1 MSDIFREVDE
11 EVRQDRALA
20 LWNKYQNLILAVA
33 AVIVIAAGGY
43 KFWQGQQL
51 KAAEAADEKFQTA
64 MTLSR
69 EDKSAEARAAFE
81 AVGKDGPKGYAML
94 AKMRAA
100 GELAVTDKPG
110 AVKAFDAL
118 ANDNSLDPLFRD
130 DARLRAALLRVDGA
144 DRKEMEQ
151 RLQTLAA
158 GGAAFRSTAR
168 ELLAMV
174 AMRDNDFDAMGR
186 WLDQIVTDTEA
197 PQAIKQRAEAFL
209 GLVRSAR
216 KAK

>member
-20 LWNKYQNLILAVA
+20 LWNKHQNLILAVA
-33 AVIVIAAGGY
+33 AIIVIAAGGY
-43 KFWQGQQL
+43 RFWQGQQV
-51 KAAEAADEKFQTA
+51 KAAEAANEKFQAA
-64 MTLSR
+64 MALSR
-69 EDKSAEARAAFE
+69 DDKPAEAHAAFE
-81 AVGKDGPKGYAML
+81 AIAKDAPKGYAML
-94 AKMRAA
+94 ARMRAA
-100 GELAVTDKPG
+100 AELGATDKPG

-118 ANDNSLDPLFRD
+118 ANDNTLDPLMRD

>member
-11 EVRQDRALA
+11 EVRQDRALE

-33 AVIVIAAGGY
+33 AVVVIAAGGY

-51 KAAEAADEKFQTA
+51 KAAEAADEKFQAA
-64 MTLSR
+64 MVLSR

-81 AVGKDGPKGYAML
+81 AVVKDGPQGYAML

-100 GELAVTDKPG
+100 GELAATDKPG

-118 ANDNSLDPLFRD
+118 ANDNSLDPLMRD
-130 DARLRAALLRVDGA
+130 DARLRAALLRIDGA
-144 DRKEMEQ
+144 DRQEMEQ

-186 WLDQIVTDTEA
+186 WLDQIVTDNEA